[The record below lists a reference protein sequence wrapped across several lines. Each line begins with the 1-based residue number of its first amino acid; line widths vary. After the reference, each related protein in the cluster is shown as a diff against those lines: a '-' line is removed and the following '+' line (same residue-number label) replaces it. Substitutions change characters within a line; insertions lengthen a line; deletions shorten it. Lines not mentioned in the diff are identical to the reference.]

1 VILLEIGKLAGNKLK
16 KTILDKID
24 HFRSDVIVPAG
35 PGEDSSVI
43 DLGEYL
49 LVVSSDPIT
58 GAEKNAGYLAVN
70 VACNDIAAA
79 GAEPFGIQVVLLLPP
94 SLNEKE
100 SERLME
106 DIVST
111 ARDMDI
117 EVLGGHTE
125 ITDLVQKPIITIT
138 ALGRAKKNELTS
150 SSAAEA
156 GDNLYISKGMGIE
169 GSYIL
174 ASDYREHLINKG
186 VSYETLDKVSGY
198 LNLLSVIPESRIARQ
213 NGVKAMHDV
222 TEGGVYGAVTEM
234 ASAAGLGYVIEKDSF
249 KIKREVAE
257 ICEKLH
263 LDPAA
268 LISSGS
274 MLMAAAPNNKLRE
287 IFKEKGIELIKVGRL
302 IENGYYI
309 EKDGEKKPFEPP
321 TKDELWKFIENNNK

>member
-1 VILLEIGKLAGNKLK
+1 MEIGKLAGDKLK

-35 PGEDSSVI
+35 PGEDSAVI
-43 DLGEYL
+43 DLGDYL

-94 SLNEKE
+94 SLNEKK
-100 SERLME
+100 SEKLME

-111 ARDMDI
+111 AREMEI

-138 ALGRAKKNELTS
+138 ALGKAKKNELTS

-156 GDNLYISKGMGIE
+156 GDILYISKGMGIE

-186 VSYETLDKVSGY
+186 VSLETLDKVSGY
-198 LNLLSVIPESRIARQ
+198 LNLLSVIPESRIARK

-222 TEGGVYGAVTEM
+222 TEGGVYGAVAEM
-234 ASAAGLGYVIEKDSF
+234 ASASGLGYIIEKDDF
-249 KIKREVAE
+249 KIKREIAE
-257 ICEKLH
+257 ICYKLN

-268 LISSGS
+268 LISSGA
-274 MLMAAAPNNKLRE
+274 MLMAAAPDNKLKE
-287 IFKEKGIELIKVGRL
+287 IFKENGIELIKVGRL

-309 EKDGEKKPFEPP
+309 EENGEQKAFKVPA
-321 TKDELWKFIENNNK
+321 KDELWKFIENNHK